1 MGGKRPPHMF
11 GNVAGKDIH
20 ARHIKRDRNH
30 TKSSIDAFAQPEG
43 DTLPNVLV
51 ERHHNAMFD
60 EKMQLRRYM
69 LTGILVSV

>member
-1 MGGKRPPHMF
+1 MGGKRPHMF

-30 TKSSIDAFAQPEG
+30 TKPSIDAFAQPRG